1 MDSNKSRVSKL
12 VLSIA
17 VFVALGVSGVK
28 GEIPRETDFAILH
41 STDSV
46 SSAAE
51 AAGRQNSLKNNA
63 DTLSV
68 RHTPTP
74 AVTPGHSVAKTTS
87 LRGASTRARG
97 MVAKGHG
104 KKAHQAVAP
113 MPAAVDNSHTLLAVA
128 DSLARTSAFF
138 SDSGERYMYL
148 PIVFVRYQ
156 DVDSVHIRAPKWNGG
171 YESKQLDYD
180 KRWYDRLAR
189 NVWFEKYH
197 MKRIIVDTPWLVP
210 YNISMLPEP
219 PKEYE
224 VTADVKRN
232 TLVIKERDM
241 KMPTAAPDREIR
253 RRNWIHSFNAALQFS
268 QLYLSGNWYQGGTK
282 NVNMIGNAYYNL
294 RLNQALHPNLLFEF
308 TGQYKLGVNSAPD
321 DKLRGYA
328 INEDLLQLNAKFGLR
343 ATKQFYYSMNMQF
356 KTQILNSYQT
366 NTETLKSAFLSP
378 GEYNAGI
385 GMTYSV
391 SNNRKTLVFDASLS
405 PLAYNMKICKDIE
418 NFNPTSFGID
428 EGKHLAHQFGSS
440 GECRMTWQIF
450 PNVSF
455 NTRLFAFTDYSYVQG
470 DLEGTLNVSINKF
483 LSTQLY
489 ARLRYD
495 DSAKRDPAWDYWQ
508 FREIFS
514 FGLQYRFGM

>member
-1 MDSNKSRVSKL
+1 MDSKESKVSKL
-12 VLSIA
+12 VISMA
-17 VFVALGVSGVK
+17 VVAVLGVFGGR
-28 GEIPRETDFAILH
+28 GEVPGETDFAALQK
-41 STDSV
+41 TDSV
-46 SSAAE
+46 TIPTE
-51 AAGRQNSLKNNA
+51 AASRQNPLKNSA
-63 DTLSV
+63 DSLSV

-74 AVTPGHSVAKTTS
+74 TTTSGYHVSKATS
-87 LRGASTRARG
+87 LRGTSAHTRGVA
-97 MVAKGHG
+97 AKGRG
-104 KKAHQAVAP
+104 KKAHQATP
-113 MPAAVDNSHTLLAVA
+113 PIPTAVDNSYALLAAA
-128 DSLARTSAFF
+128 DSLARTNTFF
-138 SDSGERYMYL
+138 SDSENRYMYL

-156 DVDSVHIRAPKWNGG
+156 NVDSVHIRMPEWNGG

-180 KRWYDRLAR
+180 KRWYDQLAW
-189 NVWFEKYH
+189 NSWFEKYH

-224 VTADVKRN
+224 VTPDVKRN
-232 TLVIKERDM
+232 TLVIREREM

-253 RRNWIHSFNAALQFS
+253 QRNWIHSFNASLQFS

-356 KTQILNSYQT
+356 KTQVLNSYQT

-385 GMTYSV
+385 GMTYSI
-391 SNNRKTLVFDASLS
+391 SNSRKTLVFDASLS
-405 PLAYNMKICKDIE
+405 PLAYNMKICKDIK
-418 NFNPTSFGID
+418 NFDPTAFGI
-428 EGKHLAHQFGSS
+428 EAGKHLDHQFGSS

-483 LSTQLY
+483 LSTQIY

-495 DSAKRDPAWDYWQ
+495 DSAQRDPAWDYWQ
-508 FREIFS
+508 FREVFS